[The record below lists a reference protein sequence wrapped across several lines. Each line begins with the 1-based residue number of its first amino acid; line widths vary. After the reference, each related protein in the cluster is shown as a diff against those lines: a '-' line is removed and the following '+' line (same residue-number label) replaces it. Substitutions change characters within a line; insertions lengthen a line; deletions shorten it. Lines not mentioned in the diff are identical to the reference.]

1 MVIWSFT
8 NINKALFKKK
18 CNRKSFCLIS
28 FNMPLLRK
36 KDISGKTKY
45 TLGTLIG
52 CPKIGFFLC
61 RFRFHCKN
69 HNIKRL
75 KSNEE
80 SSLNN
85 INHKNNETSKLL
97 CQGYQQITVAL
108 FQVLSY
114 LCASV
119 LCDQQ

>member
-1 MVIWSFT
+1 MQIQIKKAIFK
-8 NINKALFKKK
+8 NI
-18 CNRKSFCLIS
+18 
-28 FNMPLLRK
+28 
-36 KDISGKTKY
+36 KY
-45 TLGTLIG
+45 ALGTPFH

-85 INHKNNETSKLL
+85 INHKKNETSKLL
-97 CQGYQQITVAL
+97 CQGYQQTTVAL
-108 FQVLSY
+108 FQVLHY